1 MFYLPCCVL
10 KLQVQYNILSN
21 KIKTVLI
28 IRAMVKT
35 NETLNFKEGV
45 L

>member
-1 MFYLPCCVL
+1 MFYLLYCIL
-10 KLQVQYNILSN
+10 KLQAQYNILSN
-21 KIKTVLI
+21 KTKTVLI
-28 IRAMVKT
+28 IRAMVKK